1 MCCISVV
8 IMETSELDEDYD
20 SVVAVHGFNPLA
32 PQDPDTKDF
41 RPVAQDR
48 IEEAYEEVQRQQED
62 GKDTLLVFSGGPYG
76 DRLDDYLTENGHES
90 VKDYDLPSESELM
103 LNQAQWMYEGNKEG
117 SLDEFEGSLD
127 VDIAL
132 EADSQDTEENIDY
145 LKTIV
150 EESGADELY
159 AVTSRDHMPRAGYG
173 AVNSIEDE
181 IEGLKVRP
189 VASSESYAAPQTDEE
204 GNITEE
210 NPGVFFGERGSGL
223 RHVIDTLDEEI
234 WGLLGESRE
243 KIDEKAGEMRDVLT
257 K

>member
-1 MCCISVV
+1 
-8 IMETSELDEDYD
+8 METSELDEDYD

-41 RPVAQDR
+41 RPVALDR

-90 VKDYDLPSESELM
+90 VSGYDLPSESELM
-103 LNQAQWMYEGNKEG
+103 LNQAQWMYEGNEEG

-127 VDIAL
+127 IDIAL

-150 EESGADELY
+150 EDSGADELY

-173 AVNSIEDE
+173 AVESIEDE
-181 IEGLKVRP
+181 IGDLKVRP
-189 VASSESYAAPQTDEE
+189 VASSKSYAAPETDEE
-204 GNITEE
+204 GNIVEE
-210 NPGVFFGERGSGL
+210 DPGVFFGERGNKL
-223 RHVIDTLDEEI
+223 RPVIDVMDEDI
-234 WGLLGESRE
+234 WGLFGDSRE
-243 KIDEKAGEMRDVLT
+243 KIDEKAGQIRKSLT
-257 K
+257 R